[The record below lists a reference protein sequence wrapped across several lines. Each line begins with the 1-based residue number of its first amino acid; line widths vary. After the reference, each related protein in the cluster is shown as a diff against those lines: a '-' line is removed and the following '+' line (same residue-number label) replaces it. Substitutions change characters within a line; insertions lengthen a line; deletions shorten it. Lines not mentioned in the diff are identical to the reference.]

1 MNAEDLNINTHLSHI
16 IFITGGTKSGKSEF
30 AEHLAKEVKDI
41 SYVALSKNN
50 IDDKEWQEKISLHQK
65 RRPKD
70 WKLIE
75 TTDLLNTL
83 STEDG
88 PLLIDSIG
96 GFVME
101 SIDKENTEWLMMMN
115 SLICLLKKRR
125 SLTFIVGEQVGWGLV
140 SEYKIGNIYIE
151 RIGQLQRRI
160 TKISTDNWL
169 AINGRAIKIDEISI
183 EIPLK
188 NGSRSF

>member
-1 MNAEDLNINTHLSHI
+1 MNDKNFSPKENLSHI

-30 AEHLAKEVKDI
+30 AEHLAKEVRNL
-41 SYVALSKNN
+41 SYIALSDNKT
-50 IDDKEWQEKISLHQK
+50 DDKEWQYKINLHRK
-65 RRPKD
+65 RRPED

-83 STEDG
+83 RKEEG

-101 SIDKENTEWLMMMN
+101 SIEKEQNEWLTKMH
-115 SLICLLKKRR
+115 SLISLLIKRK
-125 SLTFIVGEQVGWGLV
+125 SITFIVGEQVGWSLV
-140 SEYKIGNIYIE
+140 SEYKIGNTYIE
-151 RIGQLQRRI
+151 RIGDLQKRI
-160 TKISTDNWL
+160 TKVSKDNWL

-183 EIPLK
+183 EIPT
-188 NGSRSF
+188 

>member
-1 MNAEDLNINTHLSHI
+1 MNTKDLDIKDCLSQI

-30 AEHLAKEVKDI
+30 AEYLAKKVKKL
-41 SYVALSKNN
+41 SYVALSENN
-50 IDDKEWQEKISLHQK
+50 IDDKEWQKKIILHQK

-83 STEDG
+83 SKEDG

-101 SIDKENTEWLMMMN
+101 SIRKENNEWSTIMN
-115 SLICLLKKRR
+115 LLISLLIKRK
-125 SLTFIVGEQVGWGLV
+125 SITFIVGEQVGWSLV
-140 SEYKIGNIYIE
+140 SEYKIGNTYIE
-151 RIGQLQRRI
+151 RIGELQKRI
-160 TKISTDNWL
+160 TKISKDNWL
-169 AINGRAIKIDEISI
+169 AINGRAIKIDEISL
-183 EIPLK
+183 EIPT
-188 NGSRSF
+188 

>member
-1 MNAEDLNINTHLSHI
+1 MNAQDFNIRNNSSNI

-30 AEHLAKEVKDI
+30 AEHLAKESEKL
-41 SYVALSKNN
+41 SYIALSENN
-50 IDDKEWQEKISLHQK
+50 LDDKEWQEKINLHQK

-75 TTDLLNTL
+75 TTDLLKTL
-83 STEDG
+83 KEEDG

-101 SIDKENTEWLMMMN
+101 SIDKENTEWLMRMN
-115 SLICLLKKRR
+115 SLISLLKKRR
-125 SLTFIVGEQVGWGLV
+125 SLTFIVGEQVGWSLV
-140 SEYKIGNIYIE
+140 SEYKIGNTYIE
-151 RIGQLQRRI
+151 RIGELQKRI
-160 TKISTDNWL
+160 TKISEDNWL

-183 EIPLK
+183 EIP
-188 NGSRSF
+188 F

>member
-1 MNAEDLNINTHLSHI
+1 MNFKDLSIIDNFSNL

-30 AEHLAKEVKDI
+30 AEHLAKEI
-41 SYVALSKNN
+41 ENLSYVALSENN
-50 IDDKEWQEKISLHQK
+50 IDDKEWQLKINLHQK

-70 WKLIE
+70 WNSIE

-83 STEDG
+83 SKEEG

-101 SIDKENTEWLMMMN
+101 SIGKDHNEWTTKMHSLLSLLM
-115 SLICLLKKRR
+115 KRK
-125 SLTFIVGEQVGWGLV
+125 SITFIVGEQVGWSLV
-140 SEYKIGNIYIE
+140 SEYKVGNTYIE
-151 RIGQLQRRI
+151 RIGELQKRI
-160 TKISTDNWL
+160 TKISKDNWL

-183 EIPLK
+183 EIPT
-188 NGSRSF
+188 

>member
-1 MNAEDLNINTHLSHI
+1 MNSNDLNISEEFSHI

-30 AEHLAKEVKDI
+30 AEHLAKKSDQL
-41 SYVALSKNN
+41 SYVALSENN
-50 IDDKEWQEKISLHQK
+50 TDDKEWQEKITSHKK

-75 TTDLLNTL
+75 TTNLLNIL
-83 STEDG
+83 SKEDG

-101 SIDKENTEWLMMMN
+101 SIDRENDEWLTKMH
-115 SLICLLKKRR
+115 SLICLLKKRK
-125 SLTFIVGEQVGWGLV
+125 SMTFIVGEQVGWSLV
-140 SEYKIGNIYIE
+140 SEYKIGNRYIE
-151 RIGQLQRRI
+151 RIGEIQKRI
-160 TKISTDNWL
+160 TKISKNNWL

-183 EIPLK
+183 EIPT
-188 NGSRSF
+188 

>member
-1 MNAEDLNINTHLSHI
+1 MNANDLSNSDYSSHI

-30 AEHLAKEVKDI
+30 AEYLAKKVKKL
-41 SYVALSKNN
+41 SYVALSENN
-50 IDDKEWQEKISLHQK
+50 VDDKEWQDKINLHRK

-83 STEDG
+83 RIEEG

-101 SIDKENTEWLMMMN
+101 SIEREHKEWLTKMH
-115 SLICLLKKRR
+115 SLIVHLKKRK
-125 SLTFIVGEQVGWGLV
+125 SITFIVGEQVGWSLV
-140 SEYKIGNIYIE
+140 SEYKIGNTYIE
-151 RIGQLQRRI
+151 RIGELQKKI
-160 TKISTDNWL
+160 TKLSNDNWL
-169 AINGRAIKIDEISI
+169 AINGRAIKIDDISL
-183 EIPLK
+183 EIPT
-188 NGSRSF
+188 